1 MGLPKRGKH
10 INATCDVPTDNKSK
24 LSEAHDETVGS
35 IIRTGDVHTIDK
47 IVPSHHRSTD
57 ARISTSTDTRIS
69 NNNIITSNINELS
82 TRNRAN
88 PALDL
93 ANLLEIVEWTRF
105 QLKNHHEYPH
115 FLVTVIVLN
124 VRCRHT

>member
-1 MGLPKRGKH
+1 MF
-10 INATCDVPTDNKSK
+10 
-24 LSEAHDETVGS
+24 GS
-35 IIRTGDVHTIDK
+35 SHRAGDVHTIDK

-57 ARISTSTDTRIS
+57 TRISTSTDTRIS
-69 NNNIITSNINELS
+69 NNNIITNNINEFA

-88 PALDL
+88 PALEL
-93 ANLLEIVEWTRF
+93 ANPLENSRVDAIPTRS
-105 QLKNHHEYPH
+105 HHEYPH